1 MSQVIDS
8 AKNIEDTMP
17 NNRKRLIPVIA
28 IVLVVII
35 GYGVYSFYQSYWAN
49 SEQIVTGTMEAKE
62 VHLGMV
68 TGGIVEEMLVEEGD
82 AVHVDQLLAVV
93 DSVSG
98 GSGDRL
104 RSPIDGVV
112 LLRAAE
118 PGEITVAGGSLL
130 VIANLDEMTLTMYV
144 PEDQYGKIYL
154 GQEYPITVDSFPDRV
169 FMGKVTRIADQAEF
183 TPQNIRTVE
192 GRKSTVYAIRMTI
205 PNPNHDLKPGMPA
218 DVTLNLQ

>member
-8 AKNIEDTMP
+8 AKNIEDIMP
-17 NNRKRLIPVIA
+17 NNRKRLIPVIV

-49 SEQIVTGTMEAKE
+49 SEQIVTGTIEAKE

-169 FMGKVTRIADQAEF
+169 FMGKVTHIADQAEF